1 MVATAS
7 QRMIVSPTTRIVIV
21 SPQLTLLALFAE
33 RQSIRE
39 KVRAAANT
47 ELRSQARTPMDD
59 KAGGE
64 GCKEAADAVASGPG
78 FSTKSAQDAKIDG
91 GRCVA

>member
-47 ELRSQARTPMDD
+47 ELRSQARTRSSARPSGSRS
-59 KAGGE
+59 ARGY
-64 GCKEAADAVASGPG
+64 AARRFSG
-78 FSTKSAQDAKIDG
+78 
-91 GRCVA
+91 